1 MKKLEAKVKIQLK
14 AQEANPSPPVG
25 PVLGSKG
32 VNIMKFCSEFNAKSK
47 EIKGLD
53 KGTLVSVMINVYSD
67 KSFDFTIKYT
77 PTSVL
82 LKNLLKIDRGS
93 SHPSRNIVATIDR
106 EALDVIFEKKK
117 IDLIFNSKE
126 QAIKSIIGTAK
137 SMGIIVK

>member
-1 MKKLEAKVKIQLK
+1 MKKIESRVKVMLK

-32 VNIMKFCSEFNAKSK
+32 VNIMKFCNEFNSKSK
-47 EIKGLD
+47 EIKMLE
-53 KGTLVSVMINVYSD
+53 KGTLVSVLINVYSD
-67 KSFDFTIKYT
+67 KSFDFIIKYT

-82 LKNLLKIDRGS
+82 LKSLVKIDKGS
-93 SHPSRNIVATIDR
+93 SHPSRTFVATIDKNQ
-106 EALDVIFEKKK
+106 LDLIFEKKK
-117 IDLIFNSKE
+117 LDLIFNSKE

>member
-1 MKKLEAKVKIQLK
+1 MKKIEAKVKVQLK

-32 VNIMKFCSEFNAKSK
+32 VNIMKFCSEFNLKSK
-47 EIKGLD
+47 EIKGLE
-53 KGTLVSVMINVYSD
+53 KGTLVSVLIYVYTD
-67 KSFDFTIKYT
+67 KSFNFIIKYT

-82 LKNLLKIDRGS
+82 LKSLLKMDKGS
-93 SHPSRNIVATIDR
+93 SHPSKNIIATIDK
-106 EALDVIFEKKK
+106 ESLDVIFEKKK
-117 IDLIFNSKE
+117 LDLIFNSKE

>member
-1 MKKLEAKVKIQLK
+1 MKKIEARVKVQLK

-32 VNIMKFCSEFNAKSK
+32 LNIMKFCSEFNLKCK
-47 EIKGLD
+47 EIKGLE
-53 KGTLVSVMINVYSD
+53 KGTLVAVLIYVYFD

-77 PTSVL
+77 PTSIL
-82 LKNLLKIDRGS
+82 LKNLLKIDKGS
-93 SHPSRNIVATIDR
+93 SNPSKNIIATIDR
-106 EALDVIFEKKK
+106 ESLDLIFEKKK

-137 SMGIIVK
+137 SMGIVVK

>member
-1 MKKLEAKVKIQLK
+1 MKKLEARVKVQLK

-32 VNIMKFCSEFNAKSK
+32 VNIMKFCSEFNSKSK

-93 SHPSRNIVATIDR
+93 ANPSRNIIATVDK

-117 IDLIFNSKE
+117 LDLIFNSKE

>member
-1 MKKLEAKVKIQLK
+1 MKKLESRVKIQLK

-32 VNIMKFCSEFNAKSK
+32 INIMKFCNEFNSKSK
-47 EIKGLD
+47 EIVNID
-53 KGTLVSVMINVYSD
+53 KGTLVSVLINIYSD

-82 LKNLLKIDRGS
+82 LKELSQIEKGS
-93 SHPSRNIVATIDR
+93 SCPNKTYVATIDR
-106 EALDVIFEKKK
+106 ESLDVIFEKKK
-117 IDLIFNSKE
+117 LDFIFNSKE